1 MMFQNK
7 LVFLKQIVIDI
18 ICAFA
23 NIIKQD
29 ESDVHNI
36 LILKSQASCIYI

>member
-7 LVFLKQIVIDI
+7 LVLLKQIVIGTM
-18 ICAFA
+18 CELA

-29 ESDVHNI
+29 ELYVDNI
-36 LILKSQASCIYI
+36 LTLKSQASRIYI